1 MKKTYVW
8 LAICS
13 IVSVM
18 ALAACASPSDS
29 DGTPMS
35 TEPAMDLTLTPEAG
49 MTEEPLETMEPTE
62 IPEVTESVTEVPAIP
77 ETAQATEPV
86 TATEVIPST
95 GLANPALVSN
105 QLDYDV
111 WNLNDEQIGTAEDM
125 LINLETQQ
133 VDYLIVEVGGFLG
146 IGGKLVAVPYERLQL
161 DTSSST
167 SESEPQN
174 VWILDV
180 SQEELEGAPA
190 FDRDALPPFGDPA
203 LDYDVDFRSH
213 WVTVSV
219 DSTATVET
227 PVAVST
233 PMPGSDTA
241 LELQGVVLAS
251 NVLEMNF
258 VDNTGGDLAEIVDL
272 VVDPETGEIRYLVV
286 EINETIID
294 LSGKWVLIPLD
305 AIRIDTTNQVFSLSI
320 DNTGLSGVPFYEP
333 NEIPDTS
340 IEDWDND
347 LIEFWDSLF

>member
-18 ALAACASPSDS
+18 ALAACASAGDGE
-29 DGTPMS
+29 GTPVG
-35 TEPAMDLTLTPEAG
+35 TEPAMELTLTPQEG
-49 MTEEPLETMEPTE
+49 MTEEPLETVDPTE
-62 IPEVTESVTEVPAIP
+62 VPEATESVTEVPSIP

-95 GLANPALVSN
+95 GVGNPALVSN

-111 WNLNDEQIGTAEDM
+111 WNLSDEQIGTAEDM
-125 LINLETQQ
+125 LINLETKH

-161 DTSSST
+161 DTSGST

-190 FDRDALPPFGDPA
+190 FDRTLLPPFGDPA

-213 WVTVSV
+213 WVTVTV
-219 DSTATVET
+219 DGTATVEA
-227 PVAVST
+227 PAVVST

-251 NVLEMNF
+251 DVLGMNF
-258 VDNTGGDLAEIVDL
+258 VANTGGDLAEIEDL
-272 VVDPETGEIRYLVV
+272 VVDPETGEILYLVV
-286 EINETIID
+286 EINDTIID
-294 LSGKWVLIPLD
+294 LRGKWVLIPLD
-305 AIRIDTTNQVFSLSI
+305 AIRIDATNQVFSLSI
-320 DNTGLSGVPFYEP
+320 DNAGLDGVPFYEP
-333 NEIPDTS
+333 NEIPDTT
-340 IEDWDND
+340 IDDWDND
-347 LIEFWDSLF
+347 FINFWDSLF